1 MNMRKGQLAVTGSV
15 ITVIIV
21 AVMVIIG
28 GLTYGYIRDA
38 MTTPMSNLANTAF
51 NTTVATVDSNT
62 WAGLELMSVAV
73 IVLAAVAILGIV
85 LLLKAVA

>member
-1 MNMRKGQLAVTGSV
+1 MLKGQLAVTGSV
-15 ITVIIV
+15 ITVIII

-28 GLTYGYIRDA
+28 GLTYGYVRDA
-38 MTTPMSNLANTAF
+38 MTTPMSNLANADF
-51 NTTVATVDSNT
+51 NSTVDTVDDNA

>member
-1 MNMRKGQLAVTGSV
+1 MKKAQMAVTGTV
-15 ITVIIV
+15 ITVLIV
-21 AVMVIIG
+21 AVMVILG
-28 GLTYGYIRDA
+28 GLTYGYVRDA
-38 MTTPMSNLANTAF
+38 MNTPMHNLASADF
-51 NTTVATVDSNT
+51 NSTVDTVDDNT

>member
-1 MNMRKGQLAVTGSV
+1 MKGQIAITASV
-15 ITVIIV
+15 VTVIIV

-38 MTTPMSNLANTAF
+38 ITTPMSSLASTSF
-51 NTTVATVDSNT
+51 NTTVATVDANT
-62 WAGLELMSVAV
+62 WAGLELMSVSV

>member
-1 MNMRKGQLAVTGSV
+1 MKLGQMAVTGSV

-28 GLTYGYIRDA
+28 GLTYGYVRDA
-38 MTTPMSNLANTAF
+38 MTPIMSSLGSASF
-51 NTTVATVDSNT
+51 NTTVDTVDTNT
-62 WAGLELMSVAV
+62 WAGLQLMSVAV

>member
-1 MNMRKGQLAVTGSV
+1 MKKGQMGITGSV
-15 ITVIIV
+15 ITVLIV

-28 GLTYGYIRDA
+28 GLTYGYVRDA
-38 MTTPMSNLANTAF
+38 MTTPMSNLASSSF
-51 NTTVATVDSNT
+51 NSTVSTVDSNT

-85 LLLKAVA
+85 LMLKAVA

>member
-1 MNMRKGQLAVTGSV
+1 MKSKGQLGVTGSV

-28 GLTYGYIRDA
+28 GLTYGFIRDA
-38 MTTPMSNLANTAF
+38 ITAPMSTLGSTEF
-51 NTTVATVDSNT
+51 NATVAIVDTNT
-62 WAGLELMSVAV
+62 YAGLQLMSVAV

-85 LLLKAVA
+85 LLLRAVS